1 MIKIGNILIDPNEI
15 VSIHRELK
23 APSDD
28 RRRGFVIVQI
38 VYKNGVVKNFTTVE
52 LGVQSCEEFMEAFQ
66 KESEKKSE
74 LELLR
79 MMAAIKSMNNG

>member
-23 APSDD
+23 TPNDE
-28 RRRGFVIVQI
+28 RHRGFIVIQVI
-38 VYKNGVVKNFTTVE
+38 YKNGVVKNFTTVE
-52 LGVQSCEEFMEAFQ
+52 LGVQSCEEFMDAFQ

-74 LELLR
+74 RELLR